1 MNITQAELEKALK
14 ENSDLTIEGLPER
27 TELARDRLSLPTN
40 GQDRVSKYN
49 NKKTQYNGY
58 EYDSK
63 KEAVRAQ
70 ELDLAKAAGSVIAW
84 FPQVRFNLSN
94 GIDYIADFV
103 VINSDWSVTVEDV
116 KSSHTKKLP
125 VYRMKRKLFFTKFGR
140 EIEEI

>member
-1 MNITQAELEKALK
+1 MTTKDDLIKASSEDFKRLNGDALGLATGGIKALT
-14 ENSDLTIEGLPER
+14 STSVRSG
-27 TELARDRLSLPTN
+27 
-40 GQDRVSKYN
+40 KYN

-103 VINSDWSVTVEDV
+103 VIKSDWSVTVEDV

-125 VYRMKRKLFFTKFGR
+125 VYRMKRKLFLTKFGR